1 MMTLP
6 FWLSTEQAAALK
18 QQQFEFEKQMQ
29 IREAM
34 FNERMAKLELAAGV
48 KANAAGTTTQ
58 FGGDVG

>member
-6 FWLSTEQAAALK
+6 FWLSTEH
-18 QQQFEFEKQMQ
+18 
-29 IREAM
+29 
-34 FNERMAKLELAAGV
+34 MAKLELAAGV